1 MIRLAVVDP
10 LPLAADLQQDA
21 AALGVALVERDAE
34 RVLQFGRALLRWN
47 QAFNLVSRQD
57 VHRLYSRHL
66 LDSLSAAPF
75 LKGSRVLDVGT
86 GPGLP
91 GIPLAIACANVQFT
105 LVDRNERRI
114 RFVRQICADLG
125 LAHVEPVSGEVRE
138 IATGRL
144 FDTIVL
150 RAVAPLDRAWALCEP
165 FLAPEGRMV
174 LMASGQATVA
184 QAANEPALAAGRET
198 ERRAVP
204 IPGLPVAHEIRV
216 IERA

>member
-1 MIRLAVVDP
+1 LAVADP
-10 LPLAADLQQDA
+10 LPSAVDLQRDA
-21 AALGVALVERDAE
+21 ANLGVTLIEPDAE

-66 LDSLSAAPF
+66 LDSLSAAPL
-75 LKGSRVLDVGT
+75 LKGCRVLDIGT

-91 GIPLAIACANVQFT
+91 GIPLAIACANVQFM

-125 LAHVEPVSGEVRE
+125 LANVEPVSGEVRE
-138 IATGRL
+138 IAMGRL

-150 RAVAPLDRAWALCEP
+150 RAVAPLDRAWVLGEP
-165 FLAPEGRMV
+165 LLASEGRMV

-184 QAANEPALAAGRET
+184 RAENDPRLAAGRET
-198 ERRAVP
+198 ERRAIQ